1 MSAKVGYLPSSDAD
15 RVIWLNNFSTKI
27 GTYAPS
33 VAITS
38 AEVTSIA
45 NDKAYFQ
52 YIVNMHDSYKQTLN
66 NLTAYKNL
74 LKHAVAQ
81 QHLGTIPT
89 APALGVAPTAVS
101 EGVFDRIA
109 KFAQRIKASTSY
121 TEAMGQDLGIIA
133 PEINVDLSEMQPEL
147 KVKLDA
153 GRPFIKATKGIAD
166 AIDLFVDRNDGNNF
180 IPLGRLLKPEFI
192 DTANLPAATPLAEW
206 EYKAM
211 FVIGN
216 DNVGVMSPTVSV
228 VVKRQ

>member
-1 MSAKVGYLPSSDAD
+1 MTRNGFLPQTDAD
-15 RVIWLNNFSTKI
+15 KTVWLNNFSTKI
-27 GTYAPS
+27 GTYAAS
-33 VAITS
+33 VGITPAEITS
-38 AEVTSIA
+38 IN
-45 NDKAYFQ
+45 NDKAFYN
-52 YIVNMHDSYKQTLN
+52 YIINMHDSYKQTLN

-81 QHLGTIPT
+81 QHLGAIPAAAAAGT
-89 APALGVAPTAVS
+89 PPAAVP
-101 EGVFDRIA
+101 EGIFDRIS
-109 KFAQRIKASTSY
+109 KFAQRIKASVNY

-133 PEINVDLSEMQPEL
+133 PEVNIDLSAMQPEL

-180 IPLGRLLKPEFI
+180 VPLGRLLKPEFI
-192 DTANLPAATPLAEW
+192 DTANLPVSAPLAEW

-216 DNVGVMSPTVSV
+216 DNVGVMSPVVSV

>member
-1 MSAKVGYLPSSDAD
+1 MTRNGFLPQSDAD
-15 RVIWLNNFSTKI
+15 RVVWLNNFSTKI
-27 GTYAPS
+27 GTYAAS
-33 VAITS
+33 VGITAAEITS
-38 AEVTSIA
+38 IN
-45 NDKAYFQ
+45 NDKAFYSF
-52 YIVNMHDSYKQTLN
+52 IINMHDSYKQTLN

-81 QHLGTIPT
+81 QHLGSIPVV
-89 APALGVAPTAVS
+89 AALGTAPTAVP
-101 EGVFDRIA
+101 EGIFDRIS
-109 KFAQRIKASTSY
+109 KFAQRIKASVNY

-133 PEINVDLSEMQPEL
+133 PELTIDLSSLQPEL

-192 DTANLPAATPLAEW
+192 DTANLPASAPLAEW

-216 DNVGVMSPTVSV
+216 DNVGVMSPVVSV